1 MTFEGEDN
9 THMASNSKNN
19 LLDEGTLLADLMEE
33 RVIDQKNFQ
42 KKFIIDINFYKER
55 DRDFNYIIASRFCS
69 KKCYPRKAQFLSE
82 GFIEMTVEG
91 SSQKDKVSDPVE
103 VIFRCCGHQQD
114 FIKSDMSL
122 SERIFRVF
130 TKYNNQA
137 LNTHKISQELN
148 YYNLNNIFSILSNDD
163 FYGFKEV

>member
-1 MTFEGEDN
+1 
-9 THMASNSKNN
+9 MALHSKNN

-42 KKFIIDINFYKER
+42 KKFIIDKNFYKQNS
-55 DRDFNYIIASRFCS
+55 RDFNYIVANRFCS
-69 KKCYPRKAQFLSE
+69 KKCYPRKSQFLSE
-82 GFIEMTVEG
+82 GTIDITGEG
-91 SSQKDKVSDPVE
+91 SSQKDKVSDPIE
-103 VIFRCCGHQQD
+103 VIHRCCGQQQD
-114 FIKSDMSL
+114 FIKNDMSV

-130 TKYNNQA
+130 MKYNNQP